1 MSDCKVI
8 YMNGQRNSMGDRI
21 KAAAQAAEAAFDE
34 KVEKS
39 RAANVDVRSFFT
51 DDELEEL
58 LSGNEFFNGKIAD
71 LSKLERYKRAC
82 AAAKWLEAN
91 SVEVVKVEIEG
102 VARDRPNAIIAMDIR
117 RLASL
122 RDKEL
127 RVFTA
132 MTALADSVFLSGIK
146 DSTIRFTF
154 GVEGIWKE

>member
-1 MSDCKVI
+1 MSDKVI
-8 YMNGQRNSMGDRI
+8 YMNGNRNSMGDRI
-21 KAAAQAAEAAFDE
+21 KAAAKAAEAAFEE

-39 RAANVDVRSFFT
+39 RASDVDVRSFFT
-51 DDELEEL
+51 DEELEQL
-58 LSGNEFFNGKIAD
+58 LSSGESFNGKIAD

-82 AAAKWLEAN
+82 AAAKWLDKN

-102 VARDRPNAIIAMDIR
+102 VSRDRPNAIIAMDIR

-122 RDKEL
+122 RGNEL

-132 MTALADSVFLSGIK
+132 LTALADSVFLSGIK

>member
-1 MSDCKVI
+1 MLDKVI
-8 YMNGQRNSMGDRI
+8 YMNGNRNSMGDRI
-21 KAAAQAAEAAFDE
+21 KAAAKAAEADFEE
-34 KVEKS
+34 KVEMS
-39 RAANVDVRSFFT
+39 RAADVDVRSFFT
-51 DDELEEL
+51 DEELEQL
-58 LSGNEFFNGKIAD
+58 LSGNEFFNGKVAD

-91 SVEVVKVEIEG
+91 SIEVVKVEIEG
-102 VARDRPNAIIAMDIR
+102 VSRDRPNAIIAMDIR

-132 MTALADSVFLSGIK
+132 MTALSDDLFLSGIK

-154 GVEGIWKE
+154 GVRDIWKE